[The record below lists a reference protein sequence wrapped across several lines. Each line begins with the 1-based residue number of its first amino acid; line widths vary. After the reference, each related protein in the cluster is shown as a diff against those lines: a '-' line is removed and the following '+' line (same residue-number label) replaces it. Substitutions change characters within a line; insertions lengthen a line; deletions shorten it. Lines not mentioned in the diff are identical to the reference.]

1 MQPVCRVEHHVRME
15 HGDVLGWVRSYESA
29 WRSPGTHQLAGLFTE
44 DVSYLVSPWAEPLR
58 GLAAVAEFWDVERE
72 GPDEVFT
79 MTAEVV
85 AVDGAVA
92 VVRAEVEYAATG
104 NRWRDLWI
112 LRFAPD
118 GRCGAFEEWPIA
130 PDEPDGH

>member
-1 MQPVCRVEHHVRME
+1 ME
-15 HGDVLGWVRSYESA
+15 HSDVLGWVRMYESA
-29 WRSPGTHQLAGLFTE
+29 WRSPGTDQLAGLFTE
-44 DVSYLVSPWAEPLR
+44 DATYRVSPWADPLR
-58 GLAAVAEFWDVERE
+58 GLDVISEMWESERV
-72 GPDEVFT
+72 GHDEEFT
-79 MTAEVV
+79 MTSEVV
-85 AVDGAVA
+85 ALDGPVA

-118 GRCGAFEEWPIA
+118 GRCAAFEEWPIA